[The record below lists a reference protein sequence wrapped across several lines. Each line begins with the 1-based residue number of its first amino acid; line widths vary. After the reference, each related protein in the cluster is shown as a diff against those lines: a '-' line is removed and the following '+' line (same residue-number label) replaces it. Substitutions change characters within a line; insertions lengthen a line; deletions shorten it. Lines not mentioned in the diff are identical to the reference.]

1 VFSKI
6 KNLSKMIFF
15 NTMFDAEFEIIRE
28 ELTSFFLYI
37 RNKSLAKTRN
47 KENQEMTQTKD

>member
-1 VFSKI
+1 
-6 KNLSKMIFF
+6 
-15 NTMFDAEFEIIRE
+15 MFDAEFEIIRE
-28 ELTSFFLYI
+28 ELTFFFIYI

>member
-1 VFSKI
+1 
-6 KNLSKMIFF
+6 
-15 NTMFDAEFEIIRE
+15 MFDAEFEIIRE
-28 ELTSFFLYI
+28 ELTFFFIYIYI